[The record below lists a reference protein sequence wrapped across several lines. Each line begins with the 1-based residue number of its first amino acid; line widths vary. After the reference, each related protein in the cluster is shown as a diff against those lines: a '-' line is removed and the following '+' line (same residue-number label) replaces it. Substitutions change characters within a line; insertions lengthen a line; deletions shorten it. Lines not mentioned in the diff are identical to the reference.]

1 MDSSDAE
8 HITNP
13 YGNFLSDPSSVHKMP
28 PVLQVP
34 TPEDA
39 EEKESKVKQDYI
51 NCLRKIEKLAASTP
65 GKFILGEEIQLA
77 DCWLHACLEF
87 SGIAFPDSKTLT
99 DWTCEFVKCY
109 EAEPRVAKYFK
120 ERKPYPVPV

>member
-1 MDSSDAE
+1 MAR
-8 HITNP
+8 I
-13 YGNFLSDPSSVHKMP
+13 
-28 PVLQVP
+28 LQVSA
-34 TPEDA
+34 PEDA
-39 EEKESKVKQDYI
+39 EEKEAKTKQDYI
-51 NCLRKIEKLAASTP
+51 NCLRKIEKLACSTP

-87 SGIAFPDSKTLT
+87 TCYAFSDSKSLT

-120 ERKPYPVPV
+120 ERKPYPYPI